1 MCDFTLMIISLFS
14 TQKKKKVLA
23 PLMSYLIDKILNNV
37 KFIQYITEF
46 NYICIVYKNSQR

>member
-1 MCDFTLMIISLFS
+1 MCDFSLMIISLFS